1 MDGMWLY
8 GMAVTANPIYGFK
21 KPISLNPNYHKF
33 SPKPPKMQVTAIFAS
48 LFAATAFAANGQL
61 EGDACLPG
69 VPEPTCANS
78 NLYCLNQKT
87 CADPGVN
94 VACPAGARC
103 CASNLLCSGVTATTN
118 GTCQYVKNVVGVLV
132 EVESRSLQTV
142 AAPGAAGTCQ
152 IVKNSVGGKCGGGV
166 AFAPQCEDGLVC
178 APPAVAGPGVPGTCQ
193 RAYSTTVAP
202 QTAIYSGASS
212 AMAAVSV
219 AVAAAFVF

>member
-1 MDGMWLY
+1 
-8 GMAVTANPIYGFK
+8 
-21 KPISLNPNYHKF
+21 
-33 SPKPPKMQVTAIFAS
+33 MQVTAIFAS

-87 CADPGVN
+87 CVRKPALPDESCTQVDPGVN
-94 VACPAGARC
+94 IACPAGARC

-118 GTCQYVKNVVGVLV
+118 GTCQYVKNVVGGTCGGGIAFAPKCEGALACVGPA
-132 EVESRSLQTV
+132 V

-193 RAYSTTVAP
+193 RASSTTVAP

-212 AMAAVSV
+212 AMVAVSV